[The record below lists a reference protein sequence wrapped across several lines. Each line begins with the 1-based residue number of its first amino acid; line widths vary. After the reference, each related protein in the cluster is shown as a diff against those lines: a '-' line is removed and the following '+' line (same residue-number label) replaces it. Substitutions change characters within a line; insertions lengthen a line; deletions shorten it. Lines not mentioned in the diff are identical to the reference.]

1 MEEGK
6 YNRDVNCLKDKDK
19 NTRLGGLDRL
29 ISSSKTEVDLLGLF
43 AKVKFPLLDLLKDP
57 ADKCKVLAVNLIDT
71 FISTSSVPPEDLS
84 LVTQCIHARLGQET
98 QQESCEEVRI
108 SLLKVIFQLIKIY
121 SNFIHLELSK
131 LTDIVARAA
140 RDKFPAA
147 KLLAG
152 EITIN
157 LCELCPKVANYA
169 RKLVDSFRPNLF
181 HQQFKVR
188 ISSLES
194 IGQLV
199 SLSEAQNL
207 ISELYPEFKK
217 VQLDRKTN
225 VIESLNSVLHKIL
238 SHLKEEFRD
247 SCEGKLAYL
256 LLCSDFNCVPLLTEI
271 CSDRVGEHQGAK
283 LLILSHF
290 DTIVPFCLNDL
301 QEWTLQDNFRS
312 RAGQALLQIIEIC
325 GVEILIQIE
334 LILPVIFKAYSY
346 DQAEYLAKA
355 IQTIGLCCDFHL
367 LVSLFSRYCLAV
379 NSLIE
384 IVAALKLLE
393 SMLQILDQ
401 TQIEP
406 GVILQLLTKMV
417 ESEEVQVLRQIHS
430 IVNLILN
437 KFQASI
443 DAFQVFYIVLGLD
456 SSCISSEV
464 QGTIGNLALYGGLTV
479 EELYQQNLEKC
490 LPSLSR
496 RYQHWTKSSTEVAL
510 FTKLVSRTL
519 QMSEEVLKIVIFNSQ
534 PQIDEN
540 IRKSMLEV
548 IRNCVRDT
556 KDAQV
561 IIEHAIVPTAAWNGS
576 SVNLRIQSIQLLFW
590 LIDQQFI
597 DPACLKHNWS
607 RIIPV
612 LKTCASD
619 EFSDLRKS
627 ALSVFG
633 VIIHKCFSH
642 IEQIDL
648 WDLYTELLKRLDD
661 SLDPIRILSCQIF
674 CVYFD
679 GIYEKGFKL
688 GNYQYVVES
697 LFTNLDDPN
706 EVVQKN
712 VAEALRKVIKL
723 NWSEFLDVAREAEK
737 KHRHPRAVTELIIA
751 AQEAGK
757 SNTQ

>member
-6 YNRDVNCLKDKDK
+6 YNRDINCLKDKDK
-19 NTRLGGLDRL
+19 TTRLGGLNRL
-29 ISSSKTEVDLLGLF
+29 ISSAKTESDLLGLF
-43 AKVKFPLLDLLKDP
+43 TKVKFPLLDLLKDP
-57 ADKCKVLAVNLIDT
+57 ADKCKELAVNLIDT
-71 FISTSSVPPEDLS
+71 FITTSSVPPEDLS
-84 LVTQCIHARLGQET
+84 LIIQCIHARLGQEV

-108 SLLKVIFQLIKIY
+108 SLLKVVFQLIRIY
-121 SNFIHLELSK
+121 SMFIHLEFSK

-152 EITIN
+152 EISMN
-157 LCELCPKVANYA
+157 LCESCPKVANYA

-188 ISSLES
+188 INSLDAV
-194 IGQLV
+194 GQLV
-199 SLSEAQNL
+199 SLREAQNMV
-207 ISELYPEFKK
+207 SDLYPDLKK
-217 VQLDRKTN
+217 VQLDRKSD
-225 VIESLNSVLHKIL
+225 VIQTLNTVLYKIL
-238 SHLKEEFRD
+238 SQLKEELRD
-247 SCEGKLAYL
+247 NCEGKLAYL
-256 LLCSDFNCVPLLTEI
+256 LLCSDSNCASLLTEV
-271 CSDRVGEHQGAK
+271 CSDRIGEHQGAK
-283 LLILSHF
+283 LLILSRF

-301 QEWTLQDNFRS
+301 QEWTLQDNYRS
-312 RAGQALLQIIEIC
+312 RAGQALLQVIEIC

-346 DQAEYLAKA
+346 DQAEYLARA
-355 IQTIGLCCDFHL
+355 VQAIGLCCDFNL
-367 LVSLFSRYCLAV
+367 LVSLFSKYCLAV

-393 SMLQILDQ
+393 NMLEILDQ

-417 ESEEVQVLRQIHS
+417 ESEEIQVLRQIHC
-430 IVNLILN
+430 ILNLILN
-437 KFQASI
+437 KFQARI

-464 QGTIGNLALYGGLTV
+464 QGTIANLALYGGLTV

-490 LPSLSR
+490 LPGLSR

-519 QMSEEVLKIVIFNSQ
+519 QMSEEVLKIVTFNCQ
-534 PQIDEN
+534 PQIDEKVRTN
-540 IRKSMLEV
+540 MLQV
-548 IRNCVRDT
+548 VRHCVRDT

-561 IIEHAIVPTAAWNGS
+561 LIEHVITPTAAWNGS
-576 SVNLRIQSIQLLFW
+576 GVNLRIQSIQLLLW

-597 DPACLKHNWS
+597 DPACFKHNWS
-607 RIIPV
+607 KVIPV

-619 EFSDLRKS
+619 EFSDLRIG

-633 VIIHKCFSH
+633 VIIQKCFSH

-661 SLDPIRILSCQIF
+661 SLDSIRILSCQSF
-674 CVYFD
+674 CVFFD
-679 GIYEKGFKL
+679 RLYEKGFKL

-706 EVVQKN
+706 ETVQKN
-712 VAEALRKVIKL
+712 VAEALRRVIKL
-723 NWSEFLDVAREAEK
+723 NWTEFLDVAKEAEK
-737 KHRHPRAVTELIIA
+737 KHRHPRAVTELIIV

-757 SNTQ
+757 NNTQ